1 MSEKR
6 TFLPMMW
13 PEGEPNLG
21 EGVSRP
27 KDSARTRLYNLLVTF
42 SSARPMRMTLQ
53 AETKRH
59 AMKYAKARWP
69 EATIEILE

>member
-13 PEGEPNLG
+13 LEGEPNLG

-27 KDSARTRLYNLLVTF
+27 KAKARTKLFNVLVTF

-59 AMKYAKARWP
+59 AMKYASNRWP

>member
-1 MSEKR
+1 MNKKT

-13 PEGEPNLG
+13 LEGEPNLG

-27 KDSARTRLYNLLVTF
+27 NPKARTKLFNVLVTF
-42 SSARPMRMTLQ
+42 TQTKPMRMTIR

-59 AMKYAKARWP
+59 AIKYASNRWP
-69 EATIEILE
+69 QATIEVLK